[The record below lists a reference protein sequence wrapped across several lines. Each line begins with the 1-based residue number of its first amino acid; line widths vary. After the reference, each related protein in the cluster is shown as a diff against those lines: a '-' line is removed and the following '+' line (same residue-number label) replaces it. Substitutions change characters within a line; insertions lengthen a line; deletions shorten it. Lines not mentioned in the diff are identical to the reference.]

1 MGGWGS
7 GKRWHSKA
15 VTADYRRID
24 VLWMKRQ
31 GYLRANA
38 GGTLTWSRH
47 GEKIASTGY
56 QSTGHSLRLIYRYR
70 YDGED
75 WQDVDMAVQLSWSPC
90 RFGGERPYFICP
102 AIGCGKR
109 VQHLYGGSRYY
120 VCRHCLNLAYQCQK
134 EELLDRAARRADKL
148 REKLECEPGILNGA
162 PYRKPKGMHWR
173 TYQRLCW
180 QEAYFRSMSLNAMCS
195 KFGLPPNNYI
205 E

>member
-1 MGGWGS
+1 LGGWGS